1 MPDRSILTPFFLD
14 EPLGS
19 LEAIREPGWEVN
31 SPHLSANTRQ
41 DRLVALYRPLALEG
55 VTLSPLPPEHI
66 ILTDACD
73 LDPGE
78 KQLVKSS
85 GIIHLENVNQ
95 LANFPLPNQPLYVH
109 FDVDVLDPQQAPAM
123 SYPAPGGPSADQLE
137 MIFKKLTADG
147 QIAAVSMSTRNP
159 SLNQDG
165 KTAALCLRLLHVL
178 LDAP

>member
-78 KQLVKSS
+78 KQ
-85 GIIHLENVNQ
+85 
-95 LANFPLPNQPLYVH
+95 P
-109 FDVDVLDPQQAPAM
+109 M

-137 MIFKKLTADG
+137 MIFKKLTAGG
-147 QIAAVSMSTRNP
+147 QIAAVSMSARNP
-159 SLNQDG
+159 SLDQDG